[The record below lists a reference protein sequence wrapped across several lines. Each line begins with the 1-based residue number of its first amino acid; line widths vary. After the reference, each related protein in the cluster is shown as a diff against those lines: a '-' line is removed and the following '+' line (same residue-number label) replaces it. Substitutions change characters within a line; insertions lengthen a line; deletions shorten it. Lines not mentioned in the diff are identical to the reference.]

1 MNGEPANAPEAQA
14 NNPTPNLRRPRRTLP
29 WTAVVALAA
38 LLLSL
43 WQWWDNRQQYSNL
56 QQELAR
62 RLSEAD
68 GAMKQSALV
77 VQQSNESVIQVQTK
91 LATLESKIAESQN
104 QQVALEAMYQE
115 LSRNRDEWSLTEI
128 EQILSIAA
136 QQLQLAGNIPGA
148 LTALQT
154 ADNRLQRIDKPQLAP
169 LRKVIDQDIQT
180 LKAMPF
186 IDLVGMAVKL
196 DNIIAAV
203 DRLPLLSEA
212 RAIQQEDAVPQPDK
226 PSSPWSRWT
235 GGFWQEIRHL
245 VRVQNLES
253 NDIPLLS
260 PNQTFFLRENLRL
273 RLLTARLALLRHD
286 EATYKSDLNA
296 ARDWLNRYFDTA
308 SRNVRSEDAVLRQ
321 LIDSSISITIPDI
334 SGSMDAVRN
343 YKLTSREKTSQ

>member
-1 MNGEPANAPEAQA
+1 MNGEPNTTVTSP
-14 NNPTPNLRRPRRTLP
+14 PVRRALP
-29 WTAVVALAA
+29 WTAVVALIA
-38 LLLSL
+38 LALSL
-43 WQWWDNRQQYSNL
+43 WQWWDNRQQYSSL
-56 QQELAR
+56 QLELAR

-68 GAMKQSALV
+68 GAMKQSSSIVQESNASVKEAQSKLGALE
-77 VQQSNESVIQVQTK
+77 N
-91 LATLESKIAESQN
+91 KIADSQN

-154 ADNRLQRIDKPQLAP
+154 ADIRLQRLDKPQLAP

-186 IDLVGMAVKL
+186 IDLTGMAVKL
-196 DNIIAAV
+196 DNIIAAI
-203 DRLPLLSEA
+203 DKLPLLSEA
-212 RAIQQEDAVPQPDK
+212 RTLQLDDGPPQSEPAG
-226 PSSPWSRWT
+226 STWSRWT
-235 GGFWQEIRHL
+235 GNFWQEIRQL
-245 VRVQNLES
+245 VRLQNIES
-253 NDIPLLS
+253 NDVPLLN

-308 SRNVRSEDAVLRQ
+308 NRNVRSEDAVLRQ

-334 SGSMDAVRN
+334 SGSMEAVRN
-343 YKLTSREKTSQ
+343 YKLTSREKPTQ